1 MKEKIYDNIF
11 KVVEH
16 IDRNHPL
23 LKLKKEYERRGIS
36 NSSAI
41 NDDVEKYSLP
51 GTGNDIEVKNG
62 KLILYRGENH
72 YFKECVANIYR
83 DRSLDEENDLTDIA
97 VDRIK
102 ISDFKQIL
110 LHFPQ
115 IKKAIDDKYYVDF
128 KAIAQHYGLRTSYI
142 DLTSDIVTGLFF
154 ASTIN
159 IDSHSYKP
167 IINGYGY
174 LRGYV
179 IENLNNN
186 MKMKSIGLQPFL
198 RPTRQDAFVYEARLN
213 EDLNKTADFIIKFR
227 QTELNYL
234 FYMLCETPVK
244 GKEKFWPK
252 ERQIAYFPNEPD
264 IINASNFIC
273 ITNSLT
279 LYSVKKYCLRNNENI
294 NTFINKLNKRG
305 YEVVEKSL
313 FDINS
318 IDMKRAENEI
328 EDRSFEKGNFF
339 SFDHFPDSFKE
350 I

>member
-1 MKEKIYDNIF
+1 MKDRIYDDIF
-11 KVVEH
+11 KVIEH
-16 IDRNHPL
+16 VDKHHPL
-23 LKLKKEYERRGIS
+23 LKLKKEYDRRMVNS
-36 NSSAI
+36 NKSI
-41 NDDVEKYSLP
+41 KEDIDKYSLP

-62 KLILYRGENH
+62 KLTLYRGENH

-83 DRSLDEENDLTDIA
+83 DRSLEKEDDLMEIA

-115 IKKAIDDKYYVDF
+115 IKKAISDKYYVDF

-142 DLTSDIVTGLFF
+142 DLTSDIATGLFF

-167 IINGYGY
+167 ITNGYGY

-179 IENLNNN
+179 IKDLDNN
-186 MKMKSIGLQPFL
+186 MKMRSIGLQPFL

-213 EDLNKTADFIIKFR
+213 EDLNKTADFIIKFK
-227 QTELNYL
+227 QTELNYI

-244 GKEKFWPK
+244 GMEKLWPE
-252 ERQIAYFPNEPD
+252 ERQLAYFPNEPD
-264 IINASNFIC
+264 IINASNYMI

-279 LYSVKKYCLRNNENI
+279 LYSVKKYCIRNNENLES
-294 NTFINKLNKRG
+294 FIIKLNKKG
-305 YEVVEKSL
+305 YKVDEESQ

-318 IDMKRAENEI
+318 IDIDRANSEI
-328 EDRSFEKGNFF
+328 EERLFEKGRIF
-339 SFDHFPDSFKE
+339 SFDHLPTFDK
-350 I
+350 